1 MSTTAPPDYSQ
12 VLKERDEFQRDVT
25 AAGIAVEPAAPNTSY
40 RGTAPQSCKFQSF
53 QPNVLQ
59 AIDLCCGQTASRPI
73 AAPAPQ
79 PLMQSPYPA
88 DKSGSS
94 KGSRYSVQQPA
105 PTPAMGY
112 GATQNV
118 YTVPQQQ
125 QVAGAPV
132 HYYQNAAGTHNVHEY
147 CLHPGINNLHFLLGH
162 TISSPYP
169 PNHPALQCLLSRDGR
184 HHTKNYYGVLGV
196 VIGILFFP
204 LGCIW

>member
-40 RGTAPQSCKFQSF
+40 RGTGPQSS
-53 QPNVLQ
+53 
-59 AIDLCCGQTASRPI
+59 SRPI

-94 KGSRYSVQQPA
+94 KGSRYSIQQPA

-132 HYYQNAAGTHNVHEY
+132 HYYQNAAGLHWTIKPDANGVARSWIQDATHVR
-147 CLHPGINNLHFLLGH
+147 PIRRKGK
-162 TISSPYP
+162 S
-169 PNHPALQCLLSRDGR
+169 GR
-184 HHTKNYYGVLGV
+184 VLY
-196 VIGILFFP
+196 
-204 LGCIW
+204 